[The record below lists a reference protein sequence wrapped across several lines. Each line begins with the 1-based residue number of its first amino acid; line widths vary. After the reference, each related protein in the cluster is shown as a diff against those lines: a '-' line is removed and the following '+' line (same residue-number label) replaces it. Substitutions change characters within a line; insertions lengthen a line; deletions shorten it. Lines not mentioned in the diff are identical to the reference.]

1 MFMNPSLPIRLLLAQ
16 FEEELFSFKNVV
28 FNLPPSLSG
37 EPLYTLLDR
46 SVLLLYR
53 CGEFLRFLTEENGDE
68 ELYTDILSA
77 VFEALSAVKILYDKV
92 EKRNPLFLD
101 RITVFFEP
109 LEDKL
114 NQLVATLRKALNS
127 EKNALDLEEIA
138 YIVDELSQTVEILIR
153 GIKKIDGQIL

>member
-16 FEEELFSFKNVV
+16 FEEELFSFKNMA

-46 SVLLLYR
+46 SVFLLYR

-77 VFEALSAVKILYDKV
+77 VLKPF
-92 EKRNPLFLD
+92 R
-101 RITVFFEP
+101 R
-109 LEDKL
+109 
-114 NQLVATLRKALNS
+114 
-127 EKNALDLEEIA
+127 
-138 YIVDELSQTVEILIR
+138 
-153 GIKKIDGQIL
+153 